1 MRKLRL
7 VMLWVLGLFFVVAGI
22 AHFLRP
28 GIYMKI
34 MPPYLPWPR
43 ALVYWSGACEVALGI
58 LVLIPRFTVPAAW
71 GLIALLLAVFP
82 ANVHMATHSELY
94 PKIPPFLLWLRLPF
108 QAVLIAWAY
117 WFTRG
122 PGS

>member
-7 VMLWVLGLFFVVAGI
+7 AMLWVLGIFFVVAGV

-28 GIYMKI
+28 EIYMKI

-43 ALVYWSGACEVALGI
+43 ELVYLSGVCEVALGV
-58 LVLIPRFTVPAAW
+58 LVLVPRFTVPAAW

-82 ANVHMATHSELY
+82 ANVYMATHAELF
-94 PKIPPFLLWLRLPF
+94 PGIKPVLLWLRLPF
-108 QAVLIAWAY
+108 QGVLIAWAY

-122 PGS
+122 G